1 MASFN
6 VLLLSL
12 STLEIDLN
20 EYDTHTMSLPIITAL
35 RYIFFSRLYLMFFS
49 SLSFNMCAKYC
60 SLDGIIVWE
69 FVAMTKRGRT
79 MTKKNE
85 RWRTRSLLVFFCYA
99 ATTTTAVCL
108 SVCLSFHYFFPFF
121 PLLRSL

>member
-79 MTKKNE
+79 MTKKKRAMANSFSS
-85 RWRTRSLLVFFCYA
+85 RFFFCYTT
-99 ATTTTAVCL
+99 TTTTA
-108 SVCLSFHYFFPFF
+108 VCLSFHYFFPFF

>member
-1 MASFN
+1 MASFS

-79 MTKKNE
+79 MTKKKRAMPNSFSS
-85 RWRTRSLLVFFCYA
+85 RFFFLCYTT
-99 ATTTTAVCL
+99 TTTTA
-108 SVCLSFHYFFPFF
+108 VCLSFHYFFPFF